1 MPENGIGVNHSKT
14 TEPVQLALICALS
27 FCLWMGIAVFHAL
40 AFFFDTDANMMTQ
53 SKGSMLLQYMLIFS
67 PLGFASCVLAAL
79 MWYYPEQMLKPRYMV
94 LSAGMMVLFGLPI
107 LTANKIAITLWFADQ
122 PLSLFL
128 QEFKKSSAFVL
139 WIDLFLI
146 LFSYFIQ
153 SGFTAWQRTVA
164 REVEWMTTQNEGLEL
179 RLQLLHGQLKPHF
192 LFNALNSISAL
203 VRGSDRQLASTAL
216 KQLNALLRYV
226 LDSSKHEW
234 LSVADEL
241 QFVRD
246 YVNMQLLRFGDR
258 MQIVWQIEE
267 CDWQALPCPPL
278 LFQPLV
284 ENAIHHGVEKHHESA
299 SIRIELFLQDGR
311 VCFRIHNAVFAQA
324 VGSGGHGLGIAST
337 RERLQI
343 LYRDQASLQIIQT
356 ASEFIAEIQMPAN
369 SDTQLNSVTQKHR

>member
-1 MPENGIGVNHSKT
+1 MPDTVATIDHHGSVQ
-14 TEPVQLALICALS
+14 PVQLAVICALS
-27 FCLWMGIAVFHAL
+27 FGLWMGIAVFHVLAIFMDADAKAL
-40 AFFFDTDANMMTQ
+40 TQ
-53 SKGSMLLQYMLIFS
+53 SKASMLVQYLLIFL
-67 PLGFASCVLAAL
+67 PLAIASCLLAVV
-79 MWYYPEQMLKPRYMV
+79 MWYKPEQMLKPRYMV
-94 LSAGMMVLFGLPI
+94 LSASLMVFFGLPI
-107 LTANKIAITLWFADQ
+107 LTVNKIAITLWFAEQ
-122 PLSLFL
+122 PLSLFSQKL
-128 QEFKKSSAFVL
+128 RESSAFIL

-146 LFSYFIQ
+146 LFSYFVQ

-164 REVEWMTTQNEGLEL
+164 REVEWLATQNEGLEL

-267 CDWQALPCPPL
+267 RDWQALPCPPL
-278 LFQPLV
+278 LFQPSV

-299 SIRIELFLQDGR
+299 CIHIELFWQDER
-311 VCFRIHNAVFAQA
+311 VCFRIRNAVSAQTM
-324 VGSGGHGLGIAST
+324 GSSGHGLGIAST

-343 LYRDQASLQIIQT
+343 LYQDQASLQITET
-356 ASEFIAEIQMPAN
+356 ASEFIAEIQIPAN
-369 SDTQLNSVTQKHR
+369 VNRPMNSVEQVHR